1 MSLEKYVIVEDTMCE
16 GWQAWGESA
25 GEIEVYDTEAEAQ
38 AEVDYDFKELRF
50 NQIESGMWPDEEPSA
65 FVIPLSEYTQGRKAI
80 FK

>member
-38 AEVDYDFKELRF
+38 AELFQALVFPLL
-50 NQIESGMWPDEEPSA
+50 EPSA
-65 FVIPLSEYTQGRKAI
+65 FVIPLSEYTQGRKVI